1 MEVLLVAALQHIV
14 VESRQHSCT
23 MYINKRTFGSR
34 YRGALRICSNMRCA
48 HPAVSTQHVNTG
60 HHTGHITQASSQ
72 RPLSQHA
79 IAKVSTL
86 DTIAPLHVVHH

>member
-48 HPAVSTQHVNTG
+48 HTAVSANMLIQV
-60 HHTGHITQASSQ
+60 ITQATSH
-72 RPLSQHA
+72 RP
-79 IAKVSTL
+79 
-86 DTIAPLHVVHH
+86 HHKDH